1 MAEIE
6 GFANGPYERLV
17 DVLSSTLDDGSDLG
31 ASVAVTVDGEFV
43 ADFWGGFADADR
55 TTPWQRDTIV
65 NTWSTTKTMTGL
77 VALMLVDRGLVDPDA
92 PVATYW
98 PEFAQ
103 NGKEGVLVRHV
114 LSHSSGVCGWAQPV
128 VQEDVYDQDRSAKI
142 LAAQAPWFEPGSVVG
157 YQAIVHGHLV
167 GEVVRRVTGRSLGT
181 FFAEEVAGPLGA
193 DFHIGLAP
201 EHDARVTPVLP
212 PPPLPFDVATLDPAS
227 PMYKA
232 FTGPPV
238 GADFANTP
246 QWRRAEIG
254 GANGHGNARSV
265 ARVQSVVANG
275 GELDGVRLL
284 SPETVDRIFAVQA
297 EGVDVVL
304 AVPVRHGL
312 GYGLPS
318 ETVPYVADNGRVCFW
333 GGWGGSMV
341 VVDAAR
347 RTVFSYMMN
356 KMAPGVVGGPTA
368 EKLLTVFNTI

>member
-1 MAEIE
+1 MADIE

-17 DVLSSTLDDGSDLG
+17 DVLSSTLDEGLDLG

-43 ADFWGGFADADR
+43 ADFWGGYADAAR
-55 TTPWQRDTIV
+55 TTRWQRDTIV

-77 VALMLVDRGLVDPDA
+77 VALMLVDRGLVDPDE
-92 PVATYW
+92 PVAAYW

-103 NGKEGVLVRHV
+103 NGKAGVLVRHV
-114 LSHSSGVCGWAQPV
+114 LSHSSGVCGWEQPV

-142 LAAQAPWFEPGSVVG
+142 LAAQAPWFEPGSAVG

-193 DFHIGLAP
+193 DFHIGLPP
-201 EHDARVTPVLP
+201 EHDARVTPVIP
-212 PPPLPFDVATLDPAS
+212 PPPLPFDLATLDPAS

-232 FTGPPV
+232 LTGPPV
-238 GADFANTP
+238 AADLANTP
-246 QWRRAEIG
+246 AWRRAEIG

-284 SPETVDRIFAVQA
+284 SPGTVDRIFPVQA
-297 EGVDVVL
+297 EGMDLVL
-304 AVPVRHGL
+304 AIPVRHGL
-312 GYGLPS
+312 GYGLPN
-318 ETVPYVADNGRVCFW
+318 EEVGYLRQDGRVCFW
-333 GGWGGSMV
+333 GGWGGSIV
-341 VVDAAR
+341 VVDTDR

-356 KMAPGVVGGPTA
+356 KMAPGIVGGPTA
-368 EKLLTVFNTI
+368 QKLLTVFGAI

>member
-1 MAEIE
+1 MAEIR
-6 GFANGPYERLV
+6 GFANGPYERLA
-17 DVLSSTLDDGSDLG
+17 DVLSATLDDGSDLG

-43 ADFWGGFADADR
+43 ADFWGGWADADR
-55 TTPWQRDTIV
+55 TTPWQQDTIV

-114 LSHSSGVCGWAQPV
+114 LSHTSGVCGWEQPV
-128 VQEDVYDQDRSAKI
+128 VQEDVYDQDKSAKI
-142 LAAQAPWFEPGSVVG
+142 LAAQAPWFAPGSVVG
-157 YQAIVHGHLV
+157 YQALVHGHLV

-212 PPPLPFDVATLDPAS
+212 PPPLPFDFATLDPAS
-227 PMYKA
+227 PMYKT

-238 GADFANTP
+238 GADFANTAE
-246 QWRRAEIG
+246 WRRAEIG

-275 GELDGVRLL
+275 GALDGVRLL

-304 AVPVRHGL
+304 GVPVRHGL

>member
-1 MAEIE
+1 MAEIR

-17 DVLSSTLDDGSDLG
+17 DVLSATLDDGSDLG

-43 ADFWGGFADADR
+43 ADFWGGWADADR
-55 TTPWQRDTIV
+55 TTPWQQDTIV

-114 LSHSSGVCGWAQPV
+114 LSHTSGVCGWEQPV
-128 VQEDVYDQDRSAKI
+128 VQEDVYDQDKSAKI

-193 DFHIGLAP
+193 DFHIGLTA

-212 PPPLPFDVATLDPAS
+212 PPPLPFDFATLDPAS
-227 PMYKA
+227 PMYKT

-238 GADFANTP
+238 GAAFANTAE
-246 QWRRAEIG
+246 WRRAEIG

-284 SPETVDRIFAVQA
+284 SPETVDRIFPVQA

-318 ETVPYVADNGRVCFW
+318 EAVPYVRDNGRVCFW

-356 KMAPGVVGGPTA
+356 RMAPGVVGGPTA